1 MIGPGVMMTD
11 DKRETKSYVWVTDA
25 AGKEY
30 LCPADALKDP
40 EQASKEE
47 LDSCI
52 DVEPFK
58 PYMDD

>member
-1 MIGPGVMMTD
+1 MAEKG
-11 DKRETKSYVWVTDA
+11 REKKPYVWVTDST
-25 AGKEY
+25 GKEY

-40 EQASKEE
+40 KHASKDE

-58 PYMDD
+58 PYLDK

>member
-1 MIGPGVMMTD
+1 MMTD
-11 DKRETKSYVWVTDA
+11 DKRETKPYVWVTDA
-25 AGKEY
+25 TGKEY

-40 EQASKEE
+40 EQASREE

-58 PYMDD
+58 PYVDD